1 VRAHFQHKDQERAHH
16 VVLAAHAQMPL
27 PQPHRPAQADTIQ
40 WQMDCKN
47 LKSLSTF
54 DCIVHAPLAHLATTA
69 AVVQV
74 RLCNAPLDSTHSES
88 KHLVARALQAL
99 IAQIHRMAL
108 SAAPLATTPRQIPC
122 MLFCLA

>member
-1 VRAHFQHKDQERAHH
+1 
-16 VVLAAHAQMPL
+16 
-27 PQPHRPAQADTIQ
+27 
-40 WQMDCKN
+40 MDCKS

-54 DCIVHAPLAHLATTA
+54 DCIVHVPLAHLVTTA

-74 RLCNAPLDSTHSES
+74 RLCNALLASTHSES

-122 MLFCLA
+122 MLFRLA